1 MDSQTGEVIDPVA
14 HEVSS
19 QHLLGEAPQAAEE
32 TTAEPPEAPQ
42 PEAVAEKRPDTP
54 QPERRDP
61 PAQSTKRSDA
71 EERAAK
77 AFSTMFYT
85 RWDPLFPED
94 KDHEIAHREFRVA
107 SIKDL
112 YGTVTAQQMAPLLDT
127 LDLGKQ
133 GNLTLAQSK
142 EALGL
147 VYLIDWF
154 SAGYTR
160 EGGVEA
166 IARYIEQQT
175 QTRMPD
181 VAGQQQLQ
189 MPSELAENRAPPPSM
204 DAEESETEQGEPTT
218 AKPHWIENEQ
228 VRKRFWAW
236 TTKMALNSNEV
247 HEALEVEHIGNYDGS
262 MLKAKDQIIAYVNS
276 KAADPAT

>member
-1 MDSQTGEVIDPVA
+1 MLPMDSQTGEVIDPVA

-54 QPERRDP
+54 QAEQPNRSR
-61 PAQSTKRSDA
+61 QTTKRSGA
-71 EERAAK
+71 EERAAI
-77 AFSTMFYT
+77 ASSRMIYA

-94 KDHEIAHREFRVA
+94 KGHEIFHREFRVTSA
-107 SIKDL
+107 KDL
-112 YGTVTAQQMAPLLDT
+112 YGRVAPQQMVPLLDT
-127 LDLGKQ
+127 LDLAKQ
-133 GNLTLAQSK
+133 RTLTLAQSK

-181 VAGQQQLQ
+181 IAGQQRLDIDPEDPERRDRLDQ
-189 MPSELAENRAPPPSM
+189 
-204 DAEESETEQGEPTT
+204 DGEEE
-218 AKPHWIENEQ
+218 
-228 VRKRFWAW
+228 
-236 TTKMALNSNEV
+236 
-247 HEALEVEHIGNYDGS
+247 
-262 MLKAKDQIIAYVNS
+262 
-276 KAADPAT
+276 